1 MKQSSGVWTKEYK
14 RIYAMERYRRDP
26 RASIFKGAK
35 ARALKNNLEFSITID
50 DIVIPEF
57 CPYLGIRLFVGTYA
71 DRRRGHAPTLD
82 RIDNSKGY
90 TKDNIE
96 VISDL
101 ANRMKQNASADILI
115 KFALAVLDKFKV

>member
-1 MKQSSGVWTKEYK
+1 MKQSSGVWTKEYM

-26 RASIFKGAK
+26 RASIFKNAK

-57 CPYLGIRLFVGTYA
+57 CPYLGIRLFIGTYA